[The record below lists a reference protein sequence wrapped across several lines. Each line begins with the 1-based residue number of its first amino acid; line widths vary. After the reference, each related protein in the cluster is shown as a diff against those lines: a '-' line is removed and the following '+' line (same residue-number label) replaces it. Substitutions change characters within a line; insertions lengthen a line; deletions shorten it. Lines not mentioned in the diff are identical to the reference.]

1 MARSVFRKQIFNL
14 TCETALFVGEVLPQ
28 PAAQKPKLSLTRLAV
43 AVGGLTLSLT
53 AGVGAASA
61 EPDIGPAVNT
71 TCTYDQLVAALNAQD
86 PIIAAALNASPEA
99 QSSLRQFLAGS
110 PSQRKQTAQQI
121 VSNPDAKPYLGAIQR
136 TFDTCHN
143 Y

>member
-1 MARSVFRKQIFNL
+1 MPKVSWTIL
-14 TCETALFVGEVLPQ
+14 
-28 PAAQKPKLSLTRLAV
+28 AA

-53 AGVGAASA
+53 GVGVAFAD
-61 EPDIGPAVNT
+61 PDIGSAVNT
-71 TCTYDQLVAALNAQD
+71 TCTYDQLVAALNVQD
-86 PIIAAALNASPEA
+86 PIIAAALNASPDA

-110 PSQRKQTAQQI
+110 PSQRRQTAQQI
-121 VSNPDAKPYLGAIQR
+121 VSNPDAQPYLGAIQR